1 MKVYVVARESSHSY
15 VECGSFH
22 VGLRRPVKG
31 KIEILLRSTGVDLLI
46 NTNPLTDSLPHKNRP
61 ECDSPYFRCWLLGTE
76 TEKKVSESC
85 CCGTLYVAAV
95 ALGRVLRAVAFVS
108 GRKLLMNKF
117 SSPLAVAWHIRVLF
131 FVGCCWWVDTG

>member
-1 MKVYVVARESSHSY
+1 MPAA
-15 VECGSFH
+15 G
-22 VGLRRPVKG
+22 
-31 KIEILLRSTGVDLLI
+31 
-46 NTNPLTDSLPHKNRP
+46 N
-61 ECDSPYFRCWLLGTE
+61 E

-85 CCGTLYVAAV
+85 CWDTVAAV

-131 FVGCCWWVDTG
+131 FVACWLLVGGYSTRQNAVKENEFYAAANYFVILRLLGTVVE